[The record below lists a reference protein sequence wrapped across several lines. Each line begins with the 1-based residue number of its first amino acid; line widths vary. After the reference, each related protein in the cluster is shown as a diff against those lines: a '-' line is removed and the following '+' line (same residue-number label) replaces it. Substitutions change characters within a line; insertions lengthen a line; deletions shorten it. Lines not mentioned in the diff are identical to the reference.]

1 MTQDRRTFLKTA
13 TLVGAAAA
21 ASAVA
26 SSSPARAQTA
36 ARRGA
41 EHMPRGLTFA
51 TLKRD
56 AGYGLGL
63 RTERGILDVVAAE
76 QDFHEN
82 APTSIDAVFRGEGDI
97 DGLKR
102 LIDKAGAS
110 AKYFV
115 AAEKAS
121 FGPCVT
127 NPEKI

>member
-13 TLVGAAAA
+13 TLAGAAAA

-26 SSSPARAQTA
+26 ASTSVARAQTA
-36 ARRGA
+36 ARRGS
-41 EHMPRGLTFA
+41 EKMPRGLTFA

-56 AGYGLGL
+56 TGYGLGL

-82 APTSIDAVFRGEGDI
+82 APTTIDAVFRGEGDT

-102 LIDKAGAS
+102 LIDKADARAPAGQC
-110 AKYFV
+110 
-115 AAEKAS
+115 
-121 FGPCVT
+121 FGPGG
-127 NPEKI
+127 N

>member
-36 ARRGA
+36 ARRGS
-41 EHMPRGLTFA
+41 EKIPRGLTFA

-56 AGYGLGL
+56 TGYGLGL

-82 APTSIDAVFRGEGDI
+82 APTTIRTPVFAARATT

-102 LIDKAGAS
+102 LNRQGGAPAPS
-110 AKYFV
+110 ASK
-115 AAEKAS
+115 
-121 FGPCVT
+121 
-127 NPEKI
+127 